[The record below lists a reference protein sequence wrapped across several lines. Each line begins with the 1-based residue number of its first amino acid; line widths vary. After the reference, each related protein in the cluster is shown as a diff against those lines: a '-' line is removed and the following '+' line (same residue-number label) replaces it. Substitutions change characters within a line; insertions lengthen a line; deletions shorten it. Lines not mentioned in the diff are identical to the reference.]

1 MNSSII
7 IALVGTLINI
17 MLSIIVPCVF
27 KKTDNSM
34 MNDMKEVYKTNRQL
48 IFSSSMIIG
57 ITIYLALEFTP
68 QLKEAFD
75 SLVNSSDS
83 EESFGMRGPLVIG
96 TRFNPQL
103 NNLVR
108 LM

>member
-1 MNSSII
+1 MDSSIV
-7 IALVGTLINI
+7 IALVGALINI
-17 MLSIIVPCVF
+17 ILSVTVPCVF

-34 MNDMKEVYKTNRQL
+34 MNDMKEVYKTNRQM

-68 QLKEAFD
+68 QLREAL
-75 SLVNSSDS
+75 SNLVDSSDS
-83 EESFGMRGPLVIG
+83 EESFNMKGPFVIA
-96 TRFNPQL
+96 TNFSPQL
-103 NNLVR
+103 GNLAR